1 MRGRAGPVFASIFL
15 PTLKNAEPR
24 GRSGRL
30 SQLENR
36 EFSLGSLVGD
46 SASNGLWNGSKAS
59 FSIPRRPAVDI
70 AELVGHISTLQRLE
84 NGLFF
89 LAITSET
96 SASN

>member
-36 EFSLGSLVGD
+36 
-46 SASNGLWNGSKAS
+46 
-59 FSIPRRPAVDI
+59 
-70 AELVGHISTLQRLE
+70 
-84 NGLFF
+84 LFF